1 VSLLDRVAAARGQK
15 SWAGEP
21 DFWTQDVSR
30 LAMLGPQ
37 LPERERIENDFEGY
51 VGSALK
57 ANVVVA
63 ACLARRS
70 QVFSQGR
77 FAYRR
82 WVNGSPGDPFTTGAL
97 DLLQSPWPN
106 GTTGELLARMEQDA
120 SLAGNFYATTVDY
133 EGPRKDGVRQAR
145 IGKAATGASR
155 RIVRLRPDWVTLV
168 IDAPSGNPYDLDA
181 RVVAYEYQV
190 PSGYG
195 GRAEPTLLLP
205 SEVAHYSP
213 LPDPVARFRGMS
225 WLTPALR
232 EILADKAG
240 TDLKRAYYS
249 QGMTPGMVVKGI
261 RAANPEKFAEA
272 VDMMEAR
279 HAGARNAFRTLYL
292 ADGADAMALGAD
304 LKQLDLKT
312 IQGSGETRIAVAAG
326 VPAAILG
333 ISEGLAGSTL
343 NAGNFTAAKRLFAET
358 TMQDLWDIAAASLTN
373 LATPPAGAELMVD
386 GRWIP
391 FLREDAKDRSAIQ
404 DQEAQTIRTLVDA
417 GFEPKSIIAALGNND
432 WSQLKHS
439 GLYSV
444 QLREPGSD
452 DPAAAGAMPTLG
464 EANGTPINGANG
476 SVNGRQAVLSS

>member
-1 VSLLDRVAAARGQK
+1 MGLLDRVAAERGRK

-21 DFWTQDVSR
+21 DFWTQDLSR
-30 LAMLGPQ
+30 LALLGPQ

-57 ANVVVA
+57 SNVVVA

-77 FAYRR
+77 FAFRR
-82 WVNGSPGDPFTTGAL
+82 WVNGSPSDPFTTSAL
-97 DLLQSPWPN
+97 DLLQRPWPN
-106 GTTGELLARMEQDA
+106 GTTGELMARMEQDA
-120 SLAGNFYATTVDY
+120 SLAGNFYATTVDDR
-133 EGPRKDGVRQAR
+133 GRT
-145 IGKAATGASR
+145 GKRATGPGR
-155 RIVRLRPDWVTLV
+155 RIVRLRPDWMTLI

-190 PSGYG
+190 PAGHG

-205 SEVAHYSP
+205 AEVAHYSP

-225 WLTPALR
+225 WLTAALR

-240 TDLKRAYYS
+240 TELKRAYFD

-261 RAANPEKFAEA
+261 RAANQDQFDAA
-272 VDMMEAR
+272 VDKMEAR

-312 IQGSGETRIAVAAG
+312 VQGSGETRIAVAAG

-358 TMQDLWDIAAASLTN
+358 TMQDLWDIASASLEN
-373 LATPPAGAELMVD
+373 LAPPPAGAELMVD

-444 QLREPGSD
+444 QLREPGAD
-452 DPAAAGAMPTLG
+452 QPAAGPAAAGDMPTLG
-464 EANGTPINGANG
+464 VNGASLNG
-476 SVNGRQAVLSS
+476 SANGRQAVLAR